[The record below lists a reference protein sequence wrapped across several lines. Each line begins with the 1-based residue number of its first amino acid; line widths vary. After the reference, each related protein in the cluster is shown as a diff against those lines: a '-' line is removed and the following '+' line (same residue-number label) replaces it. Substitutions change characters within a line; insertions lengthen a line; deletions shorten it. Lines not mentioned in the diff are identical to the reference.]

1 MKLNLDRKQRAFKAD
16 EITYLD
22 RKSIQLDRMLLNF
35 FELLRFDGH
44 PAVRRR
50 RKSIDVDSLVAL
62 VCGAPERFEGFA
74 EQRDVTRAWLV
85 GDLLELINRGK
96 PGREAVVGP
105 RPFHLNAFKLG
116 NPKYMQDYGAS
127 MQVWAMLFHADR
139 PLLARLKAFFGHGVD
154 PASDRYDGVTPL
166 DLETLAVL
174 GLVDQVTMD
183 HASSPG
189 RDPIAPLC
197 LGQGRILA
205 DDLRRLL
212 AYEGA
217 VPRHVL
223 ANYVRITLALHLSL
237 LQLRLFRLVP
247 DWVARAQNGEASPPC
262 EVDASGSLDGQ
273 HCPYAFEIVVDL
285 IEDPT
290 GPTAALAR
298 ASAAEHLDGISA
310 YTRAVILLNRV
321 KDFSEMLAARGQRP
335 PAETVHDLLAI
346 VADPPP
352 TMDGFFG
359 ARITDA
365 IALDRDEE
373 LDPIAQSI
381 LRMGDSMSQ
390 LEQYVELVCLA
401 RLKDERHRLIT
412 LLDSLTEKNRPGGFL
427 RQTSG
432 ARSPRWFVLGSR
444 LLETLVQ
451 LAVVE
456 RASDGAVRARPILID
471 EFVHWLH
478 ERYGFVIYAPNHR
491 QAPPEE
497 QEAWRRNEQA
507 LRERLHQI
515 GFFTDLSDAYNSQ
528 TLRPRYEVRPN
539 G

>member
-1 MKLNLDRKQRAFKAD
+1 MKLNLDRKQRAFKAE

-22 RKSIQLDRMLLNF
+22 RKTIQLDRMLLNF
-35 FELLRFDGH
+35 FELLRYDGH

-50 RKSIDVDSLVAL
+50 RKQIDVESLVAL
-62 VCGAPERFEGFA
+62 IASAEGRFEGFA
-74 EQRDVTRAWLV
+74 EQPDVTRAWLV
-85 GDLLELINRGK
+85 GDLLEMINRGK
-96 PGREAVVGP
+96 PDREAVVGP
-105 RPFHLNAFKLG
+105 RPFHLNAFKLA
-116 NPKYMQDYGAS
+116 NPKYMADYGAS

-139 PLLARLKAFFGHGVD
+139 PLISRLKTFFGHGLD
-154 PASDRYDGVTPL
+154 PATDRYDGATPL

-174 GLVDQVTMD
+174 GLVDQVAMD
-183 HASSPG
+183 HSSTPG

-197 LGQGRILA
+197 LGQGRTLA

-247 DWVARAQNGEASPPC
+247 DWVARAQRGDAPPQC
-262 EVDASGSLDGQ
+262 GAETGDELDR
-273 HCPYAFEIVVDL
+273 HCCPYAFEIVVDL
-285 IEDPT
+285 IEDPN

-298 ASAAEHLDGISA
+298 TSATEHIDGISA
-310 YTRAVILLNRV
+310 YVRAVILLNRV
-321 KDFSEMLAARGQRP
+321 KDFSEMLAARGQR
-335 PAETVHDLLAI
+335 ESVKTVRDLLAI
-346 VADPPP
+346 VADPPDS
-352 TMDGFFG
+352 MDGFFG

-365 IALDRDEE
+365 IALDKDEE

-381 LRMGDSMSQ
+381 LRLGDNMSQ

-401 RLKDERHRLIT
+401 RLKDERNRLIH
-412 LLDSLTEKNRPGGFL
+412 LLDSLSEKNKPGGFL
-427 RQTSG
+427 HQTSG

-456 RASDGAVRARPILID
+456 RAADGAVRARPILID
-471 EFVHWLH
+471 EFVGWLH
-478 ERYGFVIYAPNHR
+478 DRYGFVIYAPAHR
-491 QAPPEE
+491 PVPPEE
-497 QEAWRRNEQA
+497 QAAWRANEKA

-528 TLRPRYEVRPN
+528 TLRPRYEVRTDA
-539 G
+539 

>member
-22 RKSIQLDRMLLNF
+22 RKSILLDRMLLNF

-50 RKSIDVDSLVAL
+50 RRTIDVDSLVEL
-62 VCGAPERFEGFA
+62 IGGTGERFHGFA
-74 EQRDVTRAWLV
+74 EQPDVTRAWLV
-85 GDLLELINRGK
+85 GDLLEMINRGK

-105 RPFHLNAFKLG
+105 RPFHLNAFKLA
-116 NPKYMQDYGAS
+116 NPKYVQDYGAS

-139 PLLARLKAFFGHGVD
+139 PLLGRLKAFFGHGVD
-154 PASDRYDGVTPL
+154 PSSDRYDGATPL

-174 GLVDQVTMD
+174 GLVDQVAID

-223 ANYVRITLALHLSL
+223 AHYVRIVLALHLSL

-247 DWVARAQNGEASPPC
+247 DWVARAQRGEMPPAC
-262 EVDASGSLDGQ
+262 GAVGSDALDGTC
-273 HCPYAFEIVVDL
+273 CPYGLEIVVDL
-285 IEDPT
+285 VEDPS
-290 GPTAALAR
+290 GPTAALAK
-298 ASAAEHLDGISA
+298 ASAAEHIDGISG
-310 YTRAVILLNRV
+310 YVRAVILLNRV
-321 KDFSEMLAARGQRP
+321 KDFADMLEARGLRP
-335 PAETVHDLLAI
+335 RVESVRDLLAI
-346 VADPPP
+346 VADPPES
-352 TMDGFFG
+352 MDGFFG

-365 IALDRDEE
+365 IALDKDET

-381 LRMGDSMSQ
+381 LRMGDRMSQ

-401 RLKDERHRLIT
+401 RLKDERHRLIQ
-412 LLDSLTEKNRPGGFL
+412 LVDSLTEKNRPGGFL

-432 ARSPRWFVLGSR
+432 ARTPRWFVLGSR

-456 RASDGAVRARPILID
+456 RAQDGAVRARPILID

-478 ERYGFVIYAPNHR
+478 QRYGFVIYAPAHR
-491 QAPPEE
+491 AVPPDE
-497 QEAWRRNEQA
+497 QSAWRRNEQA

-528 TLRPRYEVRPN
+528 TLRPRYEVRTD